1 MRVPGRLR
9 SYDDAGMTL
18 VEIMFALVIATGV
31 LLALALATIAG
42 VRGTLLARQNQ
53 LAADM
58 VNQSI
63 EKVRALDFADVSLV
77 TGDPTLS
84 GDARIVGGKFD
95 PGTGTAET
103 VIFVSVG
110 TLNPH
115 ITSETRNGTTY
126 SLARYVTQ
134 PAGLTTGT
142 RRVTSVVTWQAQGK
156 THVRTSSTFVTATRR
171 GLPLPRFL
179 LQFSSASAQSKG
191 SGTTATFG
199 LRLKNYGARDAWNI
213 TGPAGTWSYV
223 VDDDRDGTLDVGE
236 TTAVTDSDSDGKLD
250 TGFVEVNKEVFL
262 LASTTVPGSVGST
275 FPYAWTFRSVAQ
287 PAAASAAQ
295 SLSGS
300 VTVSGTPSASPSATP
315 SPSPSATPSATP
327 TSTPGPAQNPWP
339 IPVASCAGACTL
351 LPEYLHEL
359 PVGSHAN
366 SGSNSTTFDS
376 NSTLQATLNNYSIGS
391 AGSAGRFVGIGGAVT
406 TETNRDKVA
415 DWRRQANVRINVKAG
430 QAVVTLY
437 VACVTGSSPLTL
449 DVAIGSG
456 VTTALSSFTN
466 KGTGNATLTTCTGTF
481 QPLTIAITI
490 SSAFTVN
497 KNAYLVLRAAV
508 PSTMASAVRIGYD
521 AVATPSTVVIPQ

>member
-77 TGDPTLS
+77 TGDTTLS
-84 GDARIVGGKFD
+84 GDTRIVGGKFD

-103 VIFVSVG
+103 VLYASVG

-115 ITSETRNGTTY
+115 ITTETRDGTTY
-126 SLARYVTQ
+126 SVARYVTQ

-142 RRVTSVVTWQAQGK
+142 RRLTSVVTWTAQGSA
-156 THVRTSSTFVTATRR
+156 HVRTASTFVTATRR

-191 SGTTATFG
+191 AGTTVSYG

-223 VDDDRDGTLDVGE
+223 VDTDKDGVLDAGE
-236 TTAVTDSDSDGKLD
+236 STAVTDSDSDGKLD
-250 TGFVEVNKEVFL
+250 TGVVEVNTEVFL
-262 LASTTVPGSVGST
+262 LASTTVPSSVGST
-275 FPYAWTFRSVAQ
+275 YPYAWTFRSVAQ
-287 PAAASAAQ
+287 PAAASASQ

-300 VTVSGTPSASPSATP
+300 ATVSGTPSATPSATP
-315 SPSPSATPSATP
+315 SVTPSSTPSATP
-327 TSTPGPAQNPWP
+327 TSTPTPSQSPWP
-339 IPVASCAGACTL
+339 LPLASCAASCTL
-351 LPEYLHEL
+351 LTEYLHEL
-359 PVGSHAN
+359 PVGNHAN
-366 SGSNSTTFDS
+366 NGSNSSTFDTNAS
-376 NSTLQATLNNYSIGS
+376 LQSTLNNYSVGS
-391 AGSAGRFVGIGGAVT
+391 SGTAGRYVAVGGALG

-415 DWRRQANVRINVKAG
+415 DWRKQANARINVVAG
-430 QAVVTLY
+430 QAVATLY
-437 VACVTGSSPLTL
+437 VACLAGSGPMTIN
-449 DVAIGSG
+449 VAIGSG
-456 VTTALSSFTN
+456 VSTALSSFTS
-466 KGTGNATLTTCTGTF
+466 KGAGTATLTTCDGSF
-481 QPLTIAITI
+481 KPLTVPVTI
-490 SSAFTVN
+490 GAAFTVN
-497 KNAYLVLRAAV
+497 KNAYLALRAVV
-508 PSTMASAVRIGYD
+508 PSTMTSAVRIGYD